1 LKIVALHS
9 FKLTPHRAIALQAD
23 LSSKVCLRP
32 LKGRIASV
40 AGADVSYDS
49 ATGRYFAAVV
59 RLSWPGLEVQ
69 EVARSRGTFD
79 FPYVPGLLSFREL
92 PPLLRAFRRLTGIPD
107 LVMCDGQGLA
117 HPRFMGLACHLG
129 LFLGIPTVGCAKSIL
144 VGHHTKV
151 SRHRGARVTLTY
163 RGRRVGMVLR
173 TREGVREM
181 IISPGH
187 LISIGQSAE
196 WAMRCTLR
204 FRIPEPTR
212 LADREVTRMRRQA
225 LSSDLRQGPPDGLC

>member
-1 LKIVALHS
+1 MAALHS
-9 FKLTPHRAIALQAD
+9 FNLTSHRAIALQAH
-23 LSSKVCLRP
+23 LSSRVCLCR
-32 LKGRIASV
+32 LQGRIARV

-49 ATGRYFAAVV
+49 VTGRYFAAVV
-59 RLSWPGLEVQ
+59 LLSWPGLEVQ
-69 EVARSRGTFD
+69 EIARARGTFH

-92 PPLLRAFRRLTGIPD
+92 PPLLRAFRRLDRIPD

-151 SRHRGARVTLTY
+151 SRHRGARVPLTY
-163 RGRRVGMVLR
+163 RGRRVGTVLR
-173 TREGVREM
+173 TRENVREM
-181 IISPGH
+181 VVSPGH

-196 WAMRCTLR
+196 WAMRCTRR
-204 FRIPEPTR
+204 FRMPEPTR
-212 LADREVTRMRRQA
+212 LADQEVSRMRREE
-225 LSSDLRQGPPDGLC
+225 LSSNL